1 MPPTGESNVVGFVD
15 PNHVAKALRN
25 QVVLGSAAK
34 TVGSH
39 AVDPGLLLLAG
50 VPDALLQITNFASD
64 VSVLRLCSIETLDK
78 LLRLEDEDEMSVAV
92 TGLSHSSLFA
102 SLYSVPIQRESVVM
116 TVWCCCGALWCGLPQ
131 LMARYYLC
139 NLRTIYESEDII
151 FYCRNSPAHQ
161 AQLCVSCVRR
171 PLSWLA
177 TEHCPPSTNHL
188 GAHRTLLWMSSL
200 MAPRVY
206 MRRPRNICVADGGC
220 IVYMLWQL
228 LILVSV

>member
-50 VPDALLQITNFASD
+50 VPDALLQITDFASD

-92 TGLSHSSLFA
+92 TGLTLFFVRIFVLCA
-102 SLYSVPIQRESVVM
+102 NTKGECRHDSMVL
-116 TVWCCCGALWCGLPQ
+116 LWCALVWITSIDG
-131 LMARYYLC
+131 
-139 NLRTIYESEDII
+139 
-151 FYCRNSPAHQ
+151 
-161 AQLCVSCVRR
+161 
-171 PLSWLA
+171 
-177 TEHCPPSTNHL
+177 
-188 GAHRTLLWMSSL
+188 TLLL
-200 MAPRVY
+200 VQLEN
-206 MRRPRNICVADGGC
+206 NI
-220 IVYMLWQL
+220 
-228 LILVSV
+228 